1 MKQDYAYLELEAWL
15 YAQLQAGR
23 WQVGE
28 RLPSVRH
35 LCREKTLSKATVM
48 HAYQRLEAQGRIE
61 ARPRSGYFVC
71 ELPGSAQ
78 ELPVPES
85 TVIPGPVPV
94 NSSEL
99 LTDIMLQGAAFDLLP
114 GGQPTPFSTGLMLLN
129 RSIGRALRQS
139 RGTAHQR
146 YEEPAGYLPLRQT
159 LAQRYQRDACQASA
173 EQFCITSGCQNA
185 LFLALKA
192 CCKPGDL
199 VAVESP
205 GFYGVIQLLEQLQ
218 LKAVQIP
225 VHTQTGIDLNAL
237 ERALQHWPIRACVVT
252 PSFATPSGSL
262 MPEAHQ
268 RRLIALANLHE
279 ITLIEDDI
287 YRELSFAGR
296 LSPLK
301 ALDDQDRVILCGSYS
316 KTLSR
321 DLRLGWVL
329 SKRWHKRIVYLK
341 LITQLASSHFVQQGL
356 NDYLISGDYDR
367 YLRQRISELYRQAQ
381 EWMQALR
388 SRWSERIHFELPQG
402 GLCLWVEWRQP
413 IDTLALY
420 TLAQSQ
426 GVAITPGP
434 LFSVSGDFRQALR
447 LSFAQAC
454 SLRHQSALDSL
465 QVLMDQ
471 QSDQRG

>member
-15 YAQLQAGR
+15 YSRIQAGR

-35 LCREKTLSKATVM
+35 LCREKQLSKATVL

-71 ELPGSAQ
+71 ELPGSVLDQ
-78 ELPVPES
+78 SVVES
-85 TVIPGPVPV
+85 TAIPGPVPV

-114 GGQPTPFSTGLMLLN
+114 GGQAEHISAGLMLLN

-139 RGTAHQR
+139 RGKAHQR

-159 LAQRYQRDACQASA
+159 LAQRYQRDACQVSA
-173 EQFCITSGCQNA
+173 EEFCITSGCQNA
-185 LFLALKA
+185 LFLSLKA
-192 CCKPGDL
+192 CCRPGDL
-199 VAVESP
+199 VAVEDP

-225 VHTQTGIDLNAL
+225 VHPQTGVDLNAL

-252 PSFATPSGSL
+252 PCFATPGGSL

-268 RRLIALANLHE
+268 RRLLALANKHE

-287 YRELSFAGR
+287 YRELSFTGR

-301 ALDDQDRVILCGSYS
+301 ALDEQDRVILCGSYS
-316 KTLSR
+316 KALSR

-329 SKRWHKRIVYLK
+329 SKRWHKRIVYLQ
-341 LITQLASSHFVQQGL
+341 LITQLANSHFVQQGL

-367 YLRQRISELYRQAQ
+367 YLRQYISELYRQSQ
-381 EWMQALR
+381 EWMQALQ
-388 SRWSERIHFELPQG
+388 SRWPEHIRVDVPQG
-402 GLCLWVEWRQP
+402 GLCLWVEWQQP

-420 TLAQSQ
+420 PLALRQ
-426 GVAITPGP
+426 GIAITPGP

-454 SLRHQSALDSL
+454 SPKHQSALDSL
-465 QVLMDQ
+465 QTMMDQ
-471 QSDQRG
+471 QSAQKD

>member
-15 YAQLQAGR
+15 YAQLQMGR

-35 LCREKTLSKATVM
+35 LCREKRLSKATVI

-71 ELPGSAQ
+71 D
-78 ELPVPES
+78 LPVSVLDISVSES
-85 TVIPGPVPV
+85 TAIPGPVPV

-114 GGQPTPFSTGLMLLN
+114 GGQTSPFSTGLMLLN

-139 RGTAHQR
+139 RGTAHLC

-159 LAQRYQRDACQASA
+159 LAQRYQRDACQVGA

-192 CCKPGDL
+192 CCRPGDL
-199 VAVESP
+199 VAIEDP

-225 VHTQTGIDLNAL
+225 VHTQTGMDLNAL

-252 PSFATPSGSL
+252 PCFATPSGSL
-262 MPEAHQ
+262 MPESHQ
-268 RRLIALANLHE
+268 RRLIDLANRYE

-287 YRELSFAGR
+287 YRELSFTGR

-301 ALDDQDRVILCGSYS
+301 ALDEQDRVILCGSYS

-367 YLRQRISELYRQAQ
+367 YLRQRISELYHQVQA
-381 EWMQALR
+381 WMQALR
-388 SRWSERIHFELPQG
+388 SRWSEHIHFDVPQG
-402 GLCLWVEWRQP
+402 GLCIWIEWLQP

-420 TLAQSQ
+420 TSALRR

-434 LFSVSGDFRQALR
+434 LFSISGDFHQALR
-447 LSFAQAC
+447 LSFAQPC
-454 SLRHQSALDSL
+454 SLAHQSALDCL
-465 QVLMDQ
+465 QLLMDQ
-471 QSDQRG
+471 QSGQRG